1 LAALL
6 LLSGVFVDNELDW
19 NTHGNA
25 SVAELYFRTIKEE
38 LRNALPDKL
47 YLGAKQGY
55 PSQPVLRVAAK
66 YADVVSFDHY
76 MYTASPAPGATLGND
91 IDAPLLFAEFHFGA
105 LDVGMLHPRR
115 RILSLEGTTA
125 RCEVFAFYVLTKR
138 KRVIN
143 ARDWNNGWLQKYF

>member
-1 LAALL
+1 M
-6 LLSGVFVDNELDW
+6 LSGVFLDNELDW

-55 PSQPVLRVAAK
+55 PSQPVLGAAAK

-76 MYTASPAPGATLGND
+76 MYTASPAPGATLGED

-105 LDVGMLHPRR
+105 LDVGMLHPGLRPTSSQQQRAEAYKVSCFRWAMVHSLFKSDHRR
-115 RILSLEGTTA
+115 VCNSTTSFGRI
-125 RCEVFAFYVLTKR
+125 
-138 KRVIN
+138 
-143 ARDWNNGWLQKYF
+143 